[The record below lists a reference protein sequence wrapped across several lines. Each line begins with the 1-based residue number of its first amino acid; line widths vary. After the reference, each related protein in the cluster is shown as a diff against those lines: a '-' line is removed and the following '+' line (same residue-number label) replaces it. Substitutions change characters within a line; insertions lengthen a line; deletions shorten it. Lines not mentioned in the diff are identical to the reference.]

1 MSDYPIQGKLRI
13 RPANFE
19 QDAQFIREHAA
30 ELTEPELR
38 SVPGYD
44 YLKFWYADFACT
56 DQQWAVLA
64 PELDKRN
71 ILATLFEAPLFAS
84 EGAAKEETPSRRKSS
99 SPVARL
105 LIAAA
110 LAVILGAAWLFLTSD
125 IDGVACA
132 AAGIAALLLV
142 IAVQI
147 HGWLRARR
155 APVRSPSPNAETCPS
170 TGHGGLFK
178 FVDCGS
184 RR

>member
-13 RPANFE
+13 RPANIE

-44 YLKFWYADFACT
+44 FLKFWYADFACT

-71 ILATLFEAPLFAS
+71 ILATLFEAPVFAA
-84 EGAAKEETPSRRKSS
+84 EGTANEEKPSRRKPS
-99 SPVARL
+99 SPLARIFNLSALVVL
-105 LIAAA
+105 LMT
-110 LAVILGAAWLFLTSD
+110 VWLFLTSA

-132 AAGIAALLLV
+132 VAGTVTLLLV
-142 IAVQI
+142 VAGQI
-147 HGWLRARR
+147 YGWLRTRR
-155 APVRSPSPNAETCPS
+155 APVVIKHE
-170 TGHGGLFK
+170 
-178 FVDCGS
+178 
-184 RR
+184 